1 VTNFRCTSSFLVL
14 ATLAVMNEFLSGYR
28 RKDGDN
34 IKYLCSGFTN
44 IDVDGEERSQFTLYE
59 NFGCR

>member
-1 VTNFRCTSSFLVL
+1 
-14 ATLAVMNEFLSGYR
+14 MNEFLSGYR